1 MRKIVLVCLMVLALF
16 VPLYAGGSGESS
28 SADGTVVLEI
38 LLSGDTTE
46 GSPMQKAVERF
57 NAEYADKGIQAQV
70 NEISLS
76 DLPTQVS
83 NRIRAGKLPALVKN
97 TTNTFEQFTDN
108 FYPLDETG
116 LDPNDFTMNYSVRG
130 GRFVS
135 TTLNSTSVGL
145 FLNTTLWD
153 EAGVPYPTTEEERW
167 TWDEFVEAL
176 KTVMER
182 TGCEGIAIE
191 HSQQRMQ
198 TLLYQ
203 FGSRITPADDPYT
216 LVFDSPE
223 TREGMEYF
231 INLVKDGV
239 ATYTDI
245 VGIDTAANTFKSGR
259 VAAHIGGNWSLT
271 DFAENIT
278 GFEWAPV
285 LMPYA
290 KEKATMI
297 GGNLLSIFDGSGQ
310 EKEAIEFVKWFYQPE
325 NYKQYLADAN
335 YLSGMKSLDV
345 DYTLEELA
353 VFQQELAASCNTP
366 NEDMMIQVNHP
377 GASYGNTIRDNW
389 TQAIVGEI
397 TVDEAIDRII
407 NDIIIAYPDVK
418 EAQ

>member
-1 MRKIVLVCLMVLALF
+1 MKKIILVGLMVLALF

-28 SADGTVVLEI
+28 SDGDTVVLEI

-46 GSPMQKAVERF
+46 GSPMQKAVARF
-57 NAEYADKGIQAQV
+57 NEEYKDKGIQAEV

-76 DLPTQVS
+76 DLPTQIS
-83 NRIRAGKLPALVKN
+83 NRIRARALPALVKN

-116 LDPNDFTMNYSVRG
+116 LNPEDFAMNYSVRD
-130 GRFVS
+130 GRFIS
-135 TTLNSTSVGL
+135 TTLNSTAVGL

-153 EAGVPYPTTEEERW
+153 EAGVPYPQSEEERW

-191 HSQQRMQ
+191 HAQQRMQ
-198 TLLYQ
+198 TILYQ
-203 FGSRITPADDPYT
+203 FGSRLTPADDPYT
-216 LVFDSPE
+216 LIFDSPE
-223 TREGMEYF
+223 TKEGMEF
-231 INLVKDGV
+231 IINLVNEGI

-245 VGIDTAANTFKSGR
+245 VGVDTAANTFKSGR
-259 VAAHIGGNWSLT
+259 VAAHLGGNWSLT

-278 GFEWAPV
+278 DFEWAPV

-297 GGNLLSIFDGSGQ
+297 GGNLLSVFDGTGQ
-310 EKEAIEFVKWFYQPE
+310 EKEAIEFVKWFYEPE

-335 YLSGMKSLDV
+335 YLSGVTTLDV
-345 DYTLEELA
+345 DYNLKELA
-353 VFQQELAASCNTP
+353 VFQQELAASSNAP
-366 NEDMMIQVNHP
+366 NEDLIIQVNHP
-377 GASYGNTIRDNW
+377 GSSYGNTIRDNW

-397 TVDEAIDRII
+397 TVDEAIDRIV

-418 EAQ
+418 AAE